1 MKGAEL
7 VKALKK
13 TGWKIERIKGSHY
26 VMKKGNKT
34 EIIPVHNRDLPV
46 GLLNAVKKRNGL

>member
-13 TGWKIERIKGSHY
+13 TGWKSERIKGSHY